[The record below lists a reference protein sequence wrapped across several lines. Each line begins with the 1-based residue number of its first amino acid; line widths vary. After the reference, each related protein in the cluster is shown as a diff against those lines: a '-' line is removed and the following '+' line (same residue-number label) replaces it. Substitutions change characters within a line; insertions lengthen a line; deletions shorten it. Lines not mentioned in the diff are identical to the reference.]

1 MPSRSPIDAAL
12 ARPLSGTEVAERLGG
27 PVYRYKQLGAMAE
40 LPPRPFA
47 VLYEDAERSGHYCCV
62 IDSRDAAGRP
72 CVEMF
77 DSYGVAPDRQREYI
91 PREYLEATGQ
101 GRPHLARLL
110 LPYDN
115 VAYSSARLQQLRPGI
130 STCGRWCCARA
141 ASNYMSAEEFADV
154 MRRTAKSNRTTLD
167 RLVCRL
173 VPVPPEP
180 DNHFL

>member
-1 MPSRSPIDAAL
+1 MPGPIDAAL

-27 PVYRYKQLGAMAE
+27 PVYRYKELGAMAE

-47 VLYEDAERSGHYCCV
+47 VLYEDADKSGHWTAV
-62 IDSRDAAGRP
+62 IDTRDAAGKP
-72 CVEMF
+72 CVEHF
-77 DSYGVAPDRQREYI
+77 DSYGMSPDRQLEFI

-110 LPYDN
+110 LPFDN
-115 VAYSSARLQQLRPGI
+115 VAYSPTRLQYLRPGI
-130 STCGRWCCARA
+130 STCGRWCIARA
-141 ASNYMSAEEFADV
+141 ASSYMSAEEFARV
-154 MRRTAKSNRTTLD
+154 LKHTAKANRTTLD

-180 DNHFL
+180 DNPYL

>member
-1 MPSRSPIDAAL
+1 MPGPIDAAL

-27 PVYRYKQLGAMAE
+27 PVYRYKELGAMAE

-47 VLYEDAERSGHYCCV
+47 VLYEDADKSGHWTAV
-62 IDSRDAAGRP
+62 IDTRDAAGKP
-72 CVEMF
+72 CVEHF
-77 DSYGVAPDRQREYI
+77 DSYGMSPDRQLEFI

-110 LPYDN
+110 LPFDN
-115 VAYSSARLQQLRPGI
+115 VAYSPTRLQYLRPGI
-130 STCGRWCCARA
+130 STCGRWCIARA
-141 ASNYMSAEEFADV
+141 ASSYMSAEEFARV
-154 MRRTAKSNRTTLD
+154 MKHTAKANRTTLD

-180 DNHFL
+180 DNPYL

>member
-1 MPSRSPIDAAL
+1 MPGPIDAAL

-27 PVYRYKQLGAMAE
+27 PVYRYKELGAMAE

-47 VLYEDAERSGHYCCV
+47 VLYEDADKSGHWTAV
-62 IDSRDAAGRP
+62 IDTRDAAGKP
-72 CVEMF
+72 CVEHF
-77 DSYGVAPDRQREYI
+77 DSYGMSPDRQLEFI

-110 LPYDN
+110 LPFDN
-115 VAYSSARLQQLRPGI
+115 VAYSPTRLQYLRPGI
-130 STCGRWCCARA
+130 STCGRWCIARA
-141 ASNYMSAEEFADV
+141 ASSYMSAEEFARV
-154 MRRTAKSNRTTLD
+154 MKHTAKANRTTLD

-180 DNHFL
+180 DNSYL